1 RLVRLFEIVRVGGSR
16 MGGSSS
22 GLGAFKAALHLRGII
37 DCPVTALPQI
47 PLDDD
52 ETRRIGKLLED
63 AGLL

>member
-1 RLVRLFEIVRVGGSR
+1 
-16 MGGSSS
+16 SS

-47 PLDDD
+47 PLNDD

>member
-1 RLVRLFEIVRVGGSR
+1 VHVGDPAR

-37 DCPVTALPQI
+37 DHPVTATPQI
-47 PLDDD
+47 PLDRG
-52 ETRRIGKLLED
+52 EIARVEKYLAG